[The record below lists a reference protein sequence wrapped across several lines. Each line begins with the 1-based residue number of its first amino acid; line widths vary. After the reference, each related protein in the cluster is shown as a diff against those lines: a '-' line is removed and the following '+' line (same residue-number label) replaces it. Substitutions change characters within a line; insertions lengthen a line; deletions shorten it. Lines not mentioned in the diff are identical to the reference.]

1 MLFITLYLPWEF
13 REFKEK
19 EQPMEFLDPESL
31 RIRALE
37 KGEWSKVGDV
47 FYSNKIYQTWDFLGP
62 SYIEDGSYSDG
73 IANSGRMSFILP
85 HPTNPNI
92 IYVATAGGGVWK
104 TTDQGNTWIPL
115 TDNLPVLTSGAL
127 AFDPTDPNI
136 IYYGTGEQHYCS
148 VCFPGDGLFKSTDGG
163 NTWIKIASTNQVG
176 SYISRIVILPH
187 NNRILITSDLGVV
200 YSDDGGNT
208 WTASFS
214 SSQVNDIAYR
224 SDNPNIVFIAT
235 LNSGIYKSTDGGITW
250 SKITALPSSNYFRSQ
265 LAISKSNPNVMYV
278 AFGSTTYN
286 LHSFWKSTDG
296 GNTWTQLSVPNYLC
310 GQGFYNHAIIVHP
323 NDPNIVL
330 AGGVHNYGSSCSYGI
345 IRSTNGG
352 SSWSEIAGQVVH
364 PDIHHFAYGPDG
376 TLYVACDGGIWKST
390 NNGSTWI
397 NINKGLG
404 TLQFYTLAIKPD
416 NEWVV
421 IGGTQDNGTPILYN
435 KPAWR
440 EVSSGDGGPTIFE
453 LQNNNYFWTSYI
465 YLWYFSKFSLTNS
478 YPNPTWV
485 YLFTRDPWRTSNDRA
500 SWANGAVA
508 VHMDGTIIVGTYRIW
523 RSTDGGS
530 NWSAI
535 SPSLAGSNGVLLS
548 AAFSWTNSDTIY
560 TGSNQG
566 HFYITY
572 DGGGNWVNR
581 SSNLGV
587 SGFPIRKI
595 IVNPNNS
602 QNLYVCVGYSGNKK
616 VLYSN
621 DAGQTW
627 INITSNLPS
636 GRTCRSL
643 AIDFQRNSIFVG
655 MEDGVYYSNDNGQ
668 SYQKLSGIPNAY
680 VYAMDIINGKLIVA
694 THGRSMWKLDI
705 ISEEEEKVS
714 EVSFK
719 IKNNIIEFSRN
730 VSYKIYKVNGS
741 LYKAG
746 KGVKVEL
753 ERGIYIIK
761 VDKKAYKIV
770 IR

>member
-1 MLFITLYLPWEF
+1 MLYLKFPWEF
-13 REFKEK
+13 REFGEK
-19 EQPMEFLDPESL
+19 EEIMKFLDPESL
-31 RIRALE
+31 RIRAIE
-37 KGEWSKVGDV
+37 KGEWSNVGDI
-47 FYSNKIYQTWDFLGP
+47 FYSTKVYQTWEFLGP
-62 SYIEDGSYSDG
+62 SYIEDGSFSDG
-73 IANSGRMSFILP
+73 IANSGRMTFILP

-104 TTDQGNTWIPL
+104 TTDQGITWTPL

-127 AFDPTDPNI
+127 AFDPTNPDI

-176 SYISRIVILPH
+176 SYISRIIILPH
-187 NNRILITSDLGVV
+187 NKRILVTSELGVV
-200 YSDDGGNT
+200 YSDDNGNT
-208 WTASFS
+208 WANSFS
-214 SSQVNDIAYR
+214 LSQVNDINYR

-235 LNSGIYKSTDGGITW
+235 LNSGIYKSIDGGITW
-250 SKITALPSSNYFRSQ
+250 SKITSLPSSNYFRSQ

-278 AFGSTTYN
+278 AFGSTNYN
-286 LHSFWKSTDG
+286 LHSFWKSIDG

-323 NDPNIVL
+323 NNPDIIL

-352 SSWSEIAGQVVH
+352 NSWSEVAGQVVH
-364 PDIHHFAYGPDG
+364 PDIHHFAYGSDG

-416 NEWVV
+416 HEWVI

-435 KPAWR
+435 KPVWR

-453 LQNNNYFWTSYI
+453 LQNTNYFWTSYV
-465 YLWYFSKFSLTNS
+465 YLWYFSKFSLTS
-478 YPNPTWV
+478 PYPNPTWQ
-485 YLFTRDPWRTSNDRA
+485 YLFTRDPWRTSNDIA

-508 VHMDGTIIVGTYRIW
+508 AHPNGTIIVGTYRIW
-523 RSTDGGS
+523 KSTDGGL
-530 NWSAI
+530 NWTVI

-548 AAFSWTNSDTIY
+548 ATFSYTNSDTIY

-572 DGGGNWVNR
+572 NGGGNWVNR
-581 SSNLGV
+581 SSNINV
-587 SGFPIRKI
+587 SGFSIRKL

-602 QNLYVCVGYSGNKK
+602 KNIYACIGYTGSKK

-621 DAGQTW
+621 DAGETW
-627 INITSNLPS
+627 TNITGNLPS

-643 AIDFQRNSIFVG
+643 AIDFQRNLIFVG
-655 MEDGVYYSNDNGQ
+655 MEDGVYYSKDNGQ
-668 SYQKLSGIPNAY
+668 TYQKLSGIPNAY
-680 VYAMDIINGKLIVA
+680 VFAMDIINGKLIVA

-705 ISEEEEKVS
+705 ITEKSEEIS
-714 EVSFK
+714 EFNFK
-719 IKNNIIEFSRN
+719 IKNNILNFSNSVNYRI
-730 VSYKIYKVNGS
+730 YKIDGR

-746 KGVKVEL
+746 YGSNVRLDK
-753 ERGIYIIK
+753 GIYILK
-761 VDKKAYKIV
+761 VNGKTYKISLY
-770 IR
+770 